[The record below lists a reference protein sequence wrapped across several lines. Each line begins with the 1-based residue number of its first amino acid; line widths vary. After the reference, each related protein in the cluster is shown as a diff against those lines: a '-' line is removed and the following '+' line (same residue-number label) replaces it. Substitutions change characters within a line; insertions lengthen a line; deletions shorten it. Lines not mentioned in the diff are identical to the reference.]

1 MTFQLLRLYHNA
13 LQCHFEAQGD
23 RRNKLGLI
31 WDPSDAFTCVVAMQM
46 YAFFN
51 STQLKHT
58 NIMFRKNPRSMKAR
72 YSLRLTD
79 MIYIYIYKTIS
90 DNK

>member
-72 YSLRLTD
+72 
-79 MIYIYIYKTIS
+79 
-90 DNK
+90 